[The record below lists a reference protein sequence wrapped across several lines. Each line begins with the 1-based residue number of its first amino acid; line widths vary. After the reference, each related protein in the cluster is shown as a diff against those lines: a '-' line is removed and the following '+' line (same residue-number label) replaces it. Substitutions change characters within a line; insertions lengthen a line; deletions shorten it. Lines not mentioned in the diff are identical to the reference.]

1 MLQLNRHHSSKQVR
15 DFIIQN
21 VDKNPGS
28 ISHIVS
34 GKFGISRQS
43 VNRYLLKLIRDGL
56 LIPDGNTRGRRYHLK
71 PIREKEFS
79 IPITSELEEDRV
91 WRQYLTPL
99 FNGIRSNV
107 VNICHYGFTEM
118 FNNIIDHSEATNAI
132 VGFKYMPNRIEITVF
147 DNGIGIFNKI
157 TRDLGLEDHRHAILE
172 LSKGKLTTDP
182 EHHTGEGIFFTTR
195 MFDEFSI
202 LSGNLYFSHSL
213 DNDDWLLETK
223 KSSGKRDT
231 FIKMVIE
238 LQSNRTTREVF
249 DSYAS
254 EDDDYSFTRMHVPV
268 ALAIYGEENLVS
280 RSQAKRLLA
289 RFERFKEVFL
299 DFEGVEFIGQAFA
312 DEIFRVFKNANPN
325 INLVWVRVNDNIEK
339 MIKSVMS
346 RSDENQLQFNLEETD
361 NFRASI

>member
-1 MLQLNRHHSSKQVR
+1 MNRHHSSKQVR
-15 DFIIQN
+15 DFIIQE
-21 VDKNPGS
+21 VGKNPGS

-34 GKFGISRQS
+34 EKFGISRQS

-56 LIPDGNTRGRRYHLK
+56 LIPEGNTRGRRYHLK
-71 PIREKEFS
+71 PIKEKEFF
-79 IPITSELEEDRV
+79 IPITPRLEEDSV
-91 WRQYLTPL
+91 WRQYLESL
-99 FNGIRSNV
+99 FNGIKPNV

-118 FNNIIDHSEATNAI
+118 FNNVIDHSEATNAL
-132 VGFKYMPNRIEITVF
+132 VGFKYMPNGIKITVF
-147 DNGIGIFNKI
+147 DGGIGIFKKI
-157 TRDLGLEDHRHAILE
+157 TRDLELEDHRHAILE

-202 LSGNLYFSHSL
+202 SSDNLYFSHSL

-223 KSSGKRDT
+223 RSSGKGT
-231 FIKMVIE
+231 LITMVIE
-238 LQSNRTTREVF
+238 PQSNRTAKEVF
-249 DSYAS
+249 DRYTS

-325 INLVWVRVNDNIEK
+325 INLVWVRVNNNIAK
-339 MIKSVMS
+339 MIKSVMN
-346 RSDENQLQFNLEETD
+346 RSDENHSN
-361 NFRASI
+361 IV

>member
-1 MLQLNRHHSSKQVR
+1 MNRHHSSKQVR
-15 DFIIQN
+15 DFIVQE
-21 VDKNPGS
+21 VGKNPGS
-28 ISHIVS
+28 ISHVVS
-34 GKFGISRQS
+34 EKFGISRQA
-43 VNRYLLKLIRDGL
+43 VNHHLLKLIRDGL
-56 LIPDGNTRGRRYHLK
+56 LIPEGNTRGRRYHLK
-71 PIREKEFS
+71 PIREKGFFL
-79 IPITSELEEDRV
+79 PITSELEEDRV

-99 FNGIRSNV
+99 FNGIGSNV

-118 FNNIIDHSEATNAI
+118 FNNIIDHSEATNAL
-132 VGFKYMPNRIEITVF
+132 VGFKYMPDRIELTVF

-202 LSGNLYFSHSL
+202 LSGDLYFSHSL

-223 KSSGKRDT
+223 KSSDKGT
-231 FIKMVIE
+231 FITMVIE
-238 LQSNRTTREVF
+238 PQSNRTTKEVF
-249 DSYAS
+249 DSYTS

-268 ALAIYGEENLVS
+268 ALTIYGEENLVS
-280 RSQAKRLLA
+280 RSQAKRVLA
-289 RFERFKEVFL
+289 RFECFKGVFL

-325 INLVWVRVNDNIEK
+325 IKLVWVRANDNIEK
-339 MIKSVMS
+339 MIKSVYQK
-346 RSDENQLQFNLEETD
+346 RPGFNQ
-361 NFRASI
+361 

>member
-1 MLQLNRHHSSKQVR
+1 LNRHHSSKQVR

-21 VDKNPGS
+21 VGKNPGS
-28 ISHIVS
+28 ISHIVAE
-34 GKFGISRQS
+34 KFGISRQS

-56 LIPDGNTRGRRYHLK
+56 LIPEGNTRGRRYHLK
-71 PIREKEFS
+71 SIREKDFF
-79 IPITSELEEDRV
+79 ILITPELEEDKV
-91 WRQYLTPL
+91 WRQYLNPL
-99 FNGIRSNV
+99 FNGINSNI

-118 FNNIIDHSEATNAI
+118 FNNIIDHSEAKSAT
-132 VGFKYMPNRIEITVF
+132 VKFKYMPNRIEITVF
-147 DNGIGIFNKI
+147 DDGVGIFNKI

-202 LSGNLYFSHSL
+202 LSGNLYFAHFL
-213 DNDDWLLETK
+213 DDDDWLLETK
-223 KSSGKRDT
+223 KSSGKGT
-231 FIKMVIE
+231 FITMVIE
-238 LQSNRTTREVF
+238 PQSNRTTREVF
-249 DSYAS
+249 DSYTS
-254 EDDDYSFTRMHVPV
+254 EDGDYSFTRMHVPV

-325 INLVWVRVNDNIEK
+325 IELLWMRANDNIEK

-361 NFRASI
+361 NLRASI

>member
-1 MLQLNRHHSSKQVR
+1 MNRHHSSKQVR
-15 DFIIQN
+15 DFIIQE
-21 VDKNPGS
+21 VGKNPDS

-34 GKFGISRQS
+34 EKFGISRQS
-43 VNRYLLKLIRDGL
+43 VNRHLRKLIGDGL
-56 LIPDGNTRGRRYHLK
+56 LMAEGNTRSRRYQLK
-71 PIREKEFS
+71 PIKEKDFVIS
-79 IPITSELEEDRV
+79 ITLGLEEDKV
-91 WRQYLTPL
+91 WRQYLNPL
-99 FNGIRSNV
+99 FNGIKSNV

-118 FNNIIDHSEATNAI
+118 FNNIIDHSEATNAT
-132 VGFKYMPNRIEITVF
+132 VRFKYMPNRIEITVF
-147 DNGIGIFNKI
+147 DDGVGIFNKI

-202 LSGNLYFSHSL
+202 LSGNLYFSHSM

-223 KSSGKRDT
+223 KNGGKGT

-238 LQSNRTTREVF
+238 PQSNRTTREVF
-249 DSYAS
+249 DSYTS
-254 EDDDYSFTRMHVPV
+254 EDDDYNFTRMHVPV
-268 ALAIYGEENLVS
+268 VLAIYGEENLVS

-289 RFERFKEVFL
+289 RFEHFKEIFL
-299 DFEGVEFIGQAFA
+299 DFEGVDFIGQAFA

-325 INLVWVRVNDNIEK
+325 IKLVWVRTNDNIEK

-346 RSDENQLQFNLEETD
+346 RSDKN
-361 NFRASI
+361 